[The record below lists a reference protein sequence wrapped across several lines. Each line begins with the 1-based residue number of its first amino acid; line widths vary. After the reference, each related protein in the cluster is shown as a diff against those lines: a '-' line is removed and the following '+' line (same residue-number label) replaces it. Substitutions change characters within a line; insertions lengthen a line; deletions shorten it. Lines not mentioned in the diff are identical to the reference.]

1 MNTSRKIMM
10 LLAIVATAFV
20 MGCTKDN
27 PNNGGN
33 GGGNG
38 NGGGGNGN
46 GGGGYYE
53 EHEYVDLGLPSGTL
67 WATCNVGAND
77 PKEYGKSFRW
87 GETKQMGGPYKHCHE
102 GDINQLTKYCQLP
115 DFGYNGYTDKFLN
128 LQPEDDAATVNW
140 GSDWRTP
147 TMEDWMELYS
157 ADWEWVEYY
166 DHETH
171 VLVAYG
177 YNITGPNGNTIFLPD
192 RGASYYPDRYLSSTL
207 CPNDPTL
214 YYCQTGGRSYGEHG
228 RGLVQRNSGWYVR
241 PVRASEGGNNG
252 NEVGEGG
259 IGTIQN
265 HEYVDL
271 GLPSGKL
278 WATCN
283 IGASNPSENGS
294 YFAWAE
300 TEPKESYE
308 ASSYKYGQVVFDEL
322 EYTKYCTESDC
333 GYNGFV
339 DNLTTLLPEDDAA
352 TVNWGGRWHTPT
364 KEDWEELINN
374 CFHGVSKYNGVDGFM
389 FVSRN
394 GHFLFLPIAGCYF
407 SYYIDDYIGY
417 TMQYPWLEQDRWFSC
432 YWSSSLYEEWYD
444 VGAYELCN
452 KHKDDI
458 LDLGWPPQRF
468 EVGVANR
475 YNGLPVRPIYTP
487 D

>member
-38 NGGGGNGN
+38 NGGGDND
-46 GGGGYYE
+46 GGGYYE

-147 TMEDWMELYS
+147 TMEDWRELYS

-166 DHETH
+166 DGERN
-171 VLVAYG
+171 YG
-177 YNITGPNGNTIFLPD
+177 YIITGPNGNTIFLPGE
-192 RGASYYPDRYLSSTL
+192 RSHYVYLSSFL
-207 CPNDPTL
+207 CPFDPTK
-214 YYCQTGGRSYGEHG
+214 YYDGISNFAGG
-228 RGLVQRNSGWYVR
+228 LKPRNSGGYVR
-241 PVRASEGGNNG
+241 PVKTMEGGNNG
-252 NEVGEGG
+252 NNVGEGG

-300 TEPKESYE
+300 IEPKETYE
-308 ASSYKYGQVVFDEL
+308 ESNYKYGQIVSYYDYGGYSEFQL
-322 EYTKYCTESDC
+322 TKYCTSSAW
-333 GYNGFV
+333 GYNGFT

-352 TVNWGGRWHTPT
+352 TANWGGRWHTPT
-364 KEDWEELINN
+364 AEDWEELINN
-374 CFHGVSKYNGVDGFM
+374 CFHGTSKYNGVDGFM

-394 GHFLFLPIAGCYF
+394 GHFLFLPNAG
-407 SYYIDDYIGY
+407 YYYYNGY
-417 TMQYPWLEQDRWFSC
+417 GIHSMTDSW
-432 YWSSSLYEEWYD
+432 YWSSTLGDEPFWAGVLAKME
-444 VGAYELCN
+444 
-452 KHKDDI
+452 DD
-458 LDLGWPPQRF
+458 DFGYNLGWPPRRF
-468 EVGVANR
+468 EVGGR
-475 YNGLPVRPIYTP
+475 ERWYGLPVRPIYTP